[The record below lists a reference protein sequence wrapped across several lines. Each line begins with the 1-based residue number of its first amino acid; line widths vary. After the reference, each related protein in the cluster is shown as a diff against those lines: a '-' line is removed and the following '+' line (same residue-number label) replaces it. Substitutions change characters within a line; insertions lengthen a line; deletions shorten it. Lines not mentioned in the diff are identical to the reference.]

1 MIYHNVSCPMCL
13 GLTRRGILTPETET
27 ILELQVIGRK
37 IKHETWGAAIKWRMP
52 DPVPRWL
59 FANSYTNQEKSRT
72 AIIILVASSLLCDFL
87 KKDREKI
94 LWYHWSIV
102 IPDNNTPASRPHFIV
117 RLLIFQSRCCLSENW
132 SAREN
137 THSELGAHSVNRNQD
152 KVRLSSLWAV
162 ASCLVSACVGPEIL
176 CSVWAGL
183 GWAGKYS

>member
-59 FANSYTNQEKSRT
+59 FANSCTNQEKSRT

-102 IPDNNTPASRPHFIV
+102 IPDNNTPATFHCASPHFPVSMLSIWK
-117 RLLIFQSRCCLSENW
+117 LICQRKHPF
-132 SAREN
+132 
-137 THSELGAHSVNRNQD
+137 
-152 KVRLSSLWAV
+152 
-162 ASCLVSACVGPEIL
+162 
-176 CSVWAGL
+176 WAGGPL
-183 GWAGKYS
+183 CQ